1 MLKNEFLK
9 YLSMQENKTITF
21 TLKGII
27 YLKIEIKNV
36 RIKYDEN
43 YITIEN
49 KEKSVSNIKLN
60 LHQLMKISKE
70 ESQIIL
76 EFDQLQSVI
85 ITIKEEVL

>member
-1 MLKNEFLK
+1 MLKDEFLK

-27 YLKIEIKNV
+27 FLKIEIKDAI
-36 RIKYDEN
+36 IKYDED

-49 KEKSVSNIKLN
+49 KDNSISCIKFN

-70 ESQIIL
+70 ESKIIL